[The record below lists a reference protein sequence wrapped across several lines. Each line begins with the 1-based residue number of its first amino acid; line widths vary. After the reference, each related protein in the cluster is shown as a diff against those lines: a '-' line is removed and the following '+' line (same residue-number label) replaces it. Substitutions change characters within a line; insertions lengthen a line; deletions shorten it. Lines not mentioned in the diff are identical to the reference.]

1 MAQFPSIK
9 VKAFFMRLL
18 VALGVKS
25 FHSTVKDMTEG
36 KPIRLM
42 IGFSIPLLFSNALQ
56 MLFVVADTAIIGH
69 ILGVNAFASI
79 GATASPH
86 WLVFS
91 AVLGFSQGLSTLFA
105 QRFGAKDMDGL
116 KRAFVSAGYM
126 AAVLG
131 IILAVTGVLIC
142 KPLMELLQTPR
153 ELIGG
158 SVTYLSWLWAGMP
171 LFIGYNL
178 LAMTLFAL
186 GNSRTPLF
194 AVGVATAVNIAFD
207 FILIVPFGI
216 AGVAI
221 ASLISQVAAMLFCY
235 RALRKTGVFQ
245 GCGFRFDSK
254 SAWPLLRLALP
265 LGLRNAVIEVGG
277 LLVQRYVNM
286 YGTEFVAGVAVAK
299 RMYSLLMIA
308 GGAIEASVATFV
320 AQNFGA
326 KQLERVR
333 NGLKDG
339 IKLAIGSALV
349 IMAIALP
356 LGRQILGLLI
366 GGDTAQVNA
375 VLDVGVRQLNLL
387 ALGLPFLYLLFMYR
401 AALQG
406 LGNTFIPMLSG
417 FVELGLRIVS
427 VLVITRFLG
436 DLGVLLSDPIAWPF
450 AMTLLVVSYFIVFRR
465 IRKRREN
472 AGTYAA
478 ASPPDPAL
486 PPPGTNP

>member
-1 MAQFPSIK
+1 MARLLYIK
-9 VKAFFMRLL
+9 VKTFFARTLA
-18 VALGVKS
+18 ALGAKN

-42 IGFSIPLLFSNALQ
+42 IGFSIPLLISNALQ
-56 MLFVVADTAIIGH
+56 MLFVVADTAIIGRM
-69 ILGVNAFASI
+69 LGVSAFASI

-91 AVLGFSQGLSTLFA
+91 AVLGFNQGLSTLFA
-105 QRFGAKDMDGL
+105 QRFGARDTDGL
-116 KRAFVSAGYM
+116 KRAFVTAVYI
-126 AAVLG
+126 AAVLSFAIG
-131 IILAVTGVLIC
+131 AAGVLMC
-142 KPLMELLQTPR
+142 RPLMDLLRTPQ
-153 ELIGG
+153 ELIDG

-171 LFIGYNL
+171 LFLGYNL

-186 GNSRTPLF
+186 GDSRTPLH
-194 AVGVATAVNIAFD
+194 AMIVATAVNIAFD
-207 FILIVPFGI
+207 FILIGPFGI
-216 AGVAI
+216 AGVAV
-221 ASLISQVAAMLFCY
+221 ASLIAQAAAMLFCY

-245 GCGFRFDSK
+245 GSGFRFDRK

-265 LGLRNAVIEVGG
+265 LGFRNAVIEVGG
-277 LLVQRYVNM
+277 LFVQRYVNM

-308 GGAIEASVATFV
+308 GGAIEAAVATFV

-326 KQLERVR
+326 KQLERIR
-333 NGLKDG
+333 QGLGDG
-339 IKLAIGSALV
+339 LKLAIGSALV
-349 IMAIALP
+349 IMAVALP

-366 GGDTAQVNA
+366 DGDAAQVSA
-375 VLDVGVRQLNLL
+375 VLDIGVRQLNLM

-406 LGNTFIPMLSG
+406 LGNTFIPMISG
-417 FVELGLRIVS
+417 FVELGMRIMS
-427 VLVITRFLG
+427 VLVLTRFLG

-465 IRKRREN
+465 VRKINSSQLEEEK
-472 AGTYAA
+472 
-478 ASPPDPAL
+478 
-486 PPPGTNP
+486 

>member
-1 MAQFPSIK
+1 MAQLLYIK
-9 VKAFFMRLL
+9 VKAFLLRLL
-18 VALGVKS
+18 DALRVKS
-25 FHSTVKDMTEG
+25 HHSTVKDMTEG

-42 IGFSIPLLFSNALQ
+42 TGFSIPLLISNALQ

-69 ILGVNAFASI
+69 ILGINAFASI
-79 GATASPH
+79 GATASLH

-91 AVLGFSQGLSTLFA
+91 AVLGFNQGLGTLFA

-116 KRAFVSAGYM
+116 KRAFVSAVCL
-126 AAVLG
+126 AAALG
-131 IILAVTGVLIC
+131 AIIGIAGVLLC
-142 KPLMELLQTPR
+142 KPLMVLLQTPR
-153 ELIGG
+153 KLIGG

-171 LFIGYNL
+171 LFVGYNL
-178 LAMTLFAL
+178 LAVALFAL
-186 GNSRTPLF
+186 GNSKTPLF
-194 AVGVATAVNIAFD
+194 AMGVATAVNITFD
-207 FILIVPFGI
+207 FILIASFGI

-221 ASLISQVAAMLFCY
+221 ASLIAQAAAMLFCY

-245 GCGFRFDSK
+245 GGGFRFDSK
-254 SAWPLLRLALP
+254 FAWPLLRLALP
-265 LGLRNAVIEVGG
+265 LGFRNAVIEVGG
-277 LLVQRYVNM
+277 LFVQQYVNM
-286 YGTEFVAGVAVAK
+286 YGIEFVAGVAAAK

-326 KQLERVR
+326 KRLERVR
-333 NGLKDG
+333 NGLRDG
-339 IKLAIGSALV
+339 LKLAIGSALV

-356 LGRQILGLLI
+356 FGRQILGLLI
-366 GGDTAQVNA
+366 GGDVAQVNA

-406 LGNTFIPMLSG
+406 LGNTFIPMTSG
-417 FVELGLRIVS
+417 FVELGMRIVS
-427 VLVITRFLG
+427 VLVLTRFFG

-465 IRKRREN
+465 IRRK
-472 AGTYAA
+472 AIW
-478 ASPPDPAL
+478 
-486 PPPGTNP
+486 

>member
-1 MAQFPSIK
+1 MARLLYIK
-9 VKAFFMRLL
+9 VKTLL
-18 VALGVKS
+18 ARSLAAIGVKDI
-25 FHSTVKDMTEG
+25 HSTVKDMTEG

-42 IGFSIPLLFSNALQ
+42 IGFSIPLLISNALQ

-91 AVLGFSQGLSTLFA
+91 AVLGFNQGLSTLFA
-105 QRFGAKDMDGL
+105 QRFGAKDMGGL
-116 KRAFVSAGYM
+116 KKAFVSAVYL
-126 AAVLG
+126 AATLG
-131 IILAVTGVLIC
+131 IILGVAGVLLC

-186 GNSRTPLF
+186 GNSKTPLF
-194 AVGVATAVNIAFD
+194 AVGVATVVNIAFD

-216 AGVAI
+216 AGVAV
-221 ASLISQVAAMLFCY
+221 ASLIAQAAAMLFCY
-235 RALRKTGVFQ
+235 RALRKTGVFK
-245 GCGFRFDSK
+245 GGGLKFDSK

-265 LGLRNAVIEVGG
+265 LGFRNAVIEVGG
-277 LLVQRYVNM
+277 LLVQRYVNT

-333 NGLKDG
+333 QGLRDG
-339 IKLAIGSALV
+339 LKLAIGSALV
-349 IMAIALP
+349 IIAVAIP

-366 GGDTAQVNA
+366 GGDAVQVNA
-375 VLDVGVRQLNLL
+375 VLDIGVRQLNLL

-406 LGNTFIPMLSG
+406 LGNTFIPMTSG
-417 FVELGLRIVS
+417 FVELGMRIVS
-427 VLVITRFLG
+427 VLVLTRFFG

-465 IRKRREN
+465 VRKRWEN
-472 AGTYAA
+472 AGTDL
-478 ASPPDPAL
+478 ASAPPDPNL
-486 PPPGTNP
+486 